1 MAGSAVRTINSVQLR
16 ELRPG
21 LWRWTA
27 FHEEWK
33 QTVGSVAYEADDA
46 LVLFDPLLDGG
57 KKVDEL
63 VTRVGKP
70 AVVLVTLYYHTR
82 SSAEAARR
90 YDARVLAPARGLA
103 AVRRRA
109 KVAEPFR
116 LDDELPGGV
125 QALPTARSSEVV
137 FWIPPHR
144 ALVPGDVLL
153 GDDGGGVRL
162 CPPSW
167 LPAGKSLADLAASLR
182 PALDLP
188 VARVLVSHGE
198 PVLRGGRAALERTL
212 AAAT

>member
-33 QTVGSVAYEADDA
+33 ETVGSVAYEADDA
-46 LVLFDPLLDGG
+46 LVLVDPLLDGG
-57 KKVDEL
+57 EEVDEL
-63 VTRVGKP
+63 VRRVGRP
-70 AVVLVTLYYHTR
+70 VVVLVSLYYHTR

-90 YDARVLAPARGLA
+90 YEARVLAPARGLA

-116 LDDELPGGV
+116 LDEELPGGV
-125 QALPTARSSEVV
+125 RALPTARSSEVV
-137 FWIPPHR
+137 FWIPEQR

-153 GDDGGGVRL
+153 GADDGLRL
-162 CPPSW
+162 CPQSW
-167 LPAGKSLADLAASLR
+167 LPDGKTLADLAASLR

-198 PVLRGGRAALERTL
+198 PVLRGGRAALEQAL
-212 AAAT
+212 AAAS

>member
-1 MAGSAVRTINSVQLR
+1 VELR

-33 QTVGSVAYEADDA
+33 ETVGSVAYEADDA
-46 LVLFDPLLDGG
+46 LVLVDPLLDDGAE
-57 KKVDEL
+57 VDEL
-63 VTRVGKP
+63 VGRAGKSV
-70 AVVLVTLYYHTR
+70 VVLVTLYYHAR
-82 SSAEAARR
+82 SAAEAARR

-109 KVAEPFR
+109 EVAEPFR
-116 LDDELPGGV
+116 LEDELPGDV
-125 QALPTARSSEVV
+125 RALPTARSSEVV
-137 FWIPPHR
+137 FWIPEHR

-167 LPAGKSLADLAASLR
+167 LPAGRTLADLAASLR
-182 PALDLP
+182 PALELP

-198 PVLRGGRAALERTL
+198 PVLRGGRAALQRAL
-212 AAAT
+212 AAAS